1 MYTPNFVLPHF
12 TPVYRFPFGRHYM
25 KAFGSGIRNSD
36 AGSLPTNQGDNVLLP
51 VSKTGFE
58 SRVPVEI
65 WYHILENVIAPLY
78 VLDTTLDRD
87 RCHWWT
93 RDRYHDRSIYARS
106 EIERENLR
114 LVCRGWKAFA
124 DSNRWRW
131 LRYNGRSDVWDRD
144 HLKDALAYALP
155 VRNDTDTDGLS
166 RSAVMPRR
174 LTINIDSDD
183 SKDLLYS
190 TIHHISSKLTILF
203 VDCIKTYGLL
213 VLDHI
218 LANSQAMPCMRCLM
232 LTHVDFRGTPLQE
245 ISCAFPLLTGLT
257 FLGGVVPHNE
267 NDVLNLPQL
276 ESLYIG
282 KVKLDGMRPETWRTP
297 ALLRLLILVSDSE
310 GADNTSR
317 FIKALGAT
325 LVLLRVDTNLQHFS
339 VGEDLWTNC
348 PRLTELVIRL
358 SAVEFLAPVPAGHPL
373 RYVVNKDDDD
383 ARTRVSLRLRFQSN
397 IIALGDRVEVIIM
410 ATLNWKEYLK
420 NQQAEDTYLEKVSRL
435 LEVKG
440 AQLQD
445 MEGMTMKDYLEMPSY
460 PLNHEALAA
469 ISLNK

>member
-1 MYTPNFVLPHF
+1 
-12 TPVYRFPFGRHYM
+12 M
-25 KAFGSGIRNSD
+25 KYFDSEIRDSA
-36 AGSLPTNQGDNVLLP
+36 AGSLPPTQGDTVLLP
-51 VSKTGFE
+51 VSKTGFDRML
-58 SRVPVEI
+58 SKIPVEI

-78 VLDTTLDRD
+78 VLDTTLEGD

-93 RDRYHDRSIYARS
+93 RDRYHDRTIYARS
-106 EIERENLR
+106 EVERENLR

-124 DSNRWRW
+124 DGCRWRW
-131 LRYNGRSDVWDRD
+131 LRYNPRSDAWDRD

-155 VRNDTDTDGLS
+155 VRNETGGLS
-166 RSAVMPRR
+166 ENAIMPRR
-174 LTINIDSDD
+174 LTIHVDSND

-190 TIHHISSKLTILF
+190 TIHHLSSKLTILF
-203 VDCIKTYGLL
+203 VDCAKMYGPLA
-213 VLDHI
+213 LDHI

-257 FLGGVVPHNE
+257 FLGGLVPHND

-282 KVKLDGMRPETWRTP
+282 KVKLDGMRPETWHTP
-297 ALLRLLILVSDSE
+297 ALLRLLIPINDNE
-310 GADNTSR
+310 GADNTFR
-317 FIKALGAT
+317 FVKALGAS

-373 RYVVNKDDDD
+373 RYVVNKDGDD
-383 ARTRVSLRLRFQSN
+383 ARTKVTLRLRFQSN
-397 IIALGDRVEVIIM
+397 IIALGDTIKVIIM
-410 ATLNWKEYLK
+410 SSLNWKEYFK

-445 MEGMTMKDYLEMPSY
+445 MEGMTMKDYLEMP
-460 PLNHEALAA
+460 PNDEPPAA
-469 ISLNK
+469 FSPNK